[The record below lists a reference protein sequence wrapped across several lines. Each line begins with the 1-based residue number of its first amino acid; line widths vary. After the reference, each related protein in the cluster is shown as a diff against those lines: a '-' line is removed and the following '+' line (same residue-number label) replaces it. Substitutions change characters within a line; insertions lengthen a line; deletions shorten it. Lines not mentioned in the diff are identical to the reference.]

1 MTAKRKD
8 EKGRRKFE
16 RKNKGIEKRRRQL
29 S

>member
-16 RKNKGIEKRRRQL
+16 RKNKRIQKIKTAGT
-29 S
+29 